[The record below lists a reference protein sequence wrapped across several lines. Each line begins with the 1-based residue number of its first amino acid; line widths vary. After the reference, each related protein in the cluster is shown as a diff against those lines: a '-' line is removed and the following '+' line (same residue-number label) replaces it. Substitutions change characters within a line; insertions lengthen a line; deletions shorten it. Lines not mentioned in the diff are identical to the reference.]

1 MAFIRKKLDGILAT
15 FAKAQTDLDAFITQA
30 KQDIDIIDVES
41 ARLGADRALVAYD
54 IERATAMKAK
64 IADLAA

>member
-15 FAKAQTDLDAFITQA
+15 FAKAQTDLDAFIAQA

-41 ARLGADRALVAYD
+41 ARLGADRALVAHD

-64 IADLAA
+64 IADLAG